1 MISIFEEY
9 GWDWSYHAYRE
20 SSIWE
25 RGLVR
30 AIKSIFR
37 TVMIVF
43 IGFAG
48 FVGSV
53 LWLQLGHSSPI
64 GWGNAALH
72 GGIAGALLANAV
84 RVLW

>member
-1 MISIFEEY
+1 MRI
-9 GWDWSYHAYRE
+9 
-20 SSIWE
+20 
-25 RGLVR
+25 
-30 AIKSIFR
+30 R
-37 TVMIVF
+37 TVVIIVV
-43 IGFAG
+43 GLAG
-48 FVGSV
+48 AVGAA